1 MSSKGS
7 GVSDISERHP
17 PYGLVLLAFDALAI
31 GYEVGL
37 SFHSTVSSRL
47 QYGSRST
54 SGRSRISQ
62 RIVDR
67 IPVGINLVGFTSP
80 SLTEIASSTST
91 GIDGNYRRV
100 LYSGL

>member
-1 MSSKGS
+1 MSDKGS

-31 GYEVGL
+31 GYAVGRL

-62 RIVDR
+62 RIVDG
-67 IPVGINLVGFTSP
+67 IPVGW
-80 SLTEIASSTST
+80 ASK
-91 GIDGNYRRV
+91 R
-100 LYSGL
+100 